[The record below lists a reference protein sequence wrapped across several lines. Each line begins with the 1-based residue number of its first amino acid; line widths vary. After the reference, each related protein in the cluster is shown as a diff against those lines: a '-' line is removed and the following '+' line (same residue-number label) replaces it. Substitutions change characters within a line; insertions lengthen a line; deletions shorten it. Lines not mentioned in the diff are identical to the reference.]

1 MTANTNETNKIQL
14 CEYSVLEGKL
24 AMAYQIWDEMMD
36 RGMANGD
43 DEYFD
48 KLTSELEAQLD
59 SCPKPSDR
67 KSKKSAEVELP
78 EAPTVEPKKD
88 KDGNAIV
95 KEMSTKHLREAL
107 VAFRDENNVS
117 LKCILGGK
125 GYSAEAMAN
134 EYLRVTGYTF
144 KKALT
149 KTEQAKLD
157 KANRPVAPTVKPNG
171 QTVEISAKDLKPLLS
186 AFAANNGVKL
196 NVKVTSKFEDL
207 AAEYTRVTGIAVTKK
222 PTKAELKSATKK
234 AETNKKEKQVTEK
247 IASGTFYTAVVKG
260 KQLAVEVVNSKG
272 ADFIVR
278 ELNKDGTSN
287 PNGKLHTVAR
297 DRVFKLSTIEKLQ
310 AA

>member
-95 KEMSTKHLREAL
+95 KVMSAKELRSAL
-107 VAFRDENNVS
+107 TTFRDENNVS

-125 GYSAEAMAN
+125 GYSVQAMAD
-134 EYLRVTGYTF
+134 EYLRIAGYTF
-144 KKALT
+144 QKALT
-149 KTEQAKLD
+149 KSEQAKLD
-157 KANRPVAPTVKPNG
+157 KAARPIAPTVAPNG
-171 QTVEISAKDLKPLLS
+171 KTVEFSGIELKKAIQPY
-186 AFAANNGVKL
+186 GVAHKL
-196 NVKVTSKFEDL
+196 NVKVTASFDDL
-207 AAEYTRVTGIAVTKK
+207 AAEFLRITGTQVTKK
-222 PTKAELKSATKK
+222 ATKAELKAATKK

-247 IASGTFYTAVVKG
+247 IANGTFYTAVVKG

-272 ADFIVR
+272 ADFVVR

>member
-1 MTANTNETNKIQL
+1 MTANTENQVQI
-14 CEYSVLEGKL
+14 CEYSSLEGQIKVAYEIWDAMMDKGLVTGDDDYFSNLIIELEGKL
-24 AMAYQIWDEMMD
+24 E
-36 RGMANGD
+36 N
-43 DEYFD
+43 
-48 KLTSELEAQLD
+48 
-59 SCPKPSDR
+59 CPKPSNR

-144 KKALT
+144 QKALT
-149 KTEQAKLD
+149 KGEQEKLA
-157 KANRPVAPTVKPNG
+157 KANRPVAQSVKLNG
-171 QTVEISAKDLKPLLS
+171 QTIEISAKELKPLLS
-186 AFAANNGVKL
+186 AFAAYNGVKL
-196 NVKVTSKFEDL
+196 NVKVTAKFEDL

-222 PTKAELKSATKK
+222 PTKAEMKAATKK

-247 IASGTFYTAVVKG
+247 IANGTFYTAVVKG

-272 ADFIVR
+272 ADFVVR